1 MKDIIKRAEQGERI
15 VVVYPSYR
23 GARWAFEQV
32 PEGCKAYAHSLQWRF
47 SSGAVIMFVSVQ
59 TDPDKLRGLD
69 ADVLFMDGAECD
81 ASQRFLDI
89 AEERASMYRQ
99 RRKI

>member
-1 MKDIIKRAEQGERI
+1 MKDIIQRAEQGERV

-23 GARWAFEQV
+23 RARWAFEKAPV
-32 PEGCKAYAHSLQWRF
+32 GCKAYVNSLLWQF
-47 SSGAVIMFVSVQ
+47 PSSGAVWFLSAQ

-81 ASQRFLDI
+81 ASPRFLDI
-89 AEERASMYRQ
+89 ANERESMYH
-99 RRKI
+99 RRRTK